1 MSGFGAIRIVE
12 LHFETSKNV
21 VYHRYDLPR
30 SATCGEQAGLAFQ
43 RWGEEIWR
51 DEATV
56 THHHSCGGR
65 GAAECERLRRFSRS
79 GPLHHT
85 GRFSR
90 RVKFARG
97 TQAHNSEDVTFA
109 QRMIAHH
116 QQAVHMSDIILG
128 KPGIDPRVVDLAN
141 RIKAA
146 QGPEIQQMLDLAQP
160 VGSANEPDDAEQH
173 DTRGA

>member
-1 MSGFGAIRIVE
+1 MMKRR
-12 LHFETSKNV
+12 LHTITAAAVAALLSV
-21 VYHRYDLPR
+21 
-30 SATCGEQAGLAFQ
+30 SA
-43 RWGEEIWR
+43 
-51 DEATV
+51 
-56 THHHSCGGR
+56 CGGS
-65 GAAECERLRRFSRS
+65 ADQARS
-79 GPLHHT
+79 TTPAGSP
-85 GRFSR
+85 GVSSSPG
-90 RVKFARG
+90 G